1 PGLGIRILGQK
12 LVANGSTEAVVEDTT
27 MFVEDL
33 VAGVQRHRI
42 TDRIGQM
49 YCRAV
54 LFPTVVYRLMG
65 QPLLDSELKK
75 IEGPIVRFLKHAFG
89 MPSTTPTSLIRH
101 QKGANMPTLAS
112 VMATRNLDL
121 TLRQMNGAGAPF
133 FSSIARVLEDLTRR
147 KIRFPGSI
155 LENAQHISGGRA
167 KSRPGIGRLWYTS
180 VARSINKYA
189 LTVERPYRY
198 GECKTQVMT
207 AFQKPLPDKIIDS
220 LYDAEISE
228 IAQAFWMTPLQGRGG
243 TIFINNGRGD
253 GDLHGTI
260 GHAGNQYNT
269 EADRLAGQAHGNE
282 QRAWSLKIK
291 LEDVKDTLVANAWF
305 AAGNGKYELKN
316 LFKKV
321 TEQDSTERSLG
332 FKLLLGNVPVMK
344 QQVAWY
350 LLAYPELEMLR
361 CPRDHPKEAPKEMRE
376 HFLECTW
383 GDPELL
389 PPQPGSAVAAW
400 MDTYTQ
406 QTIPMVGISQRDRW
420 NALEALHQ
428 DMHPHQRTM

>member
-1 PGLGIRILGQK
+1 M
-12 LVANGSTEAVVEDTT
+12 AE
-27 MFVEDL
+27 
-33 VAGVQRHRI
+33 
-42 TDRIGQM
+42 
-49 YCRAV
+49 
-54 LFPTVVYRLMG
+54 
-65 QPLLDSELKK
+65 
-75 IEGPIVRFLKHAFG
+75 
-89 MPSTTPTSLIRH
+89 
-101 QKGANMPTLAS
+101 
-112 VMATRNLDL
+112 VMAIFMALSLAEVGPQQRLEIKTDS
-121 TLRQMNGAGAPF
+121 QAAIGALEALQRKDPKYPWR
-133 FSSIARVLEDLTRR
+133 SSPMAMLLEW
-147 KIRFPGSI
+147 GSI
-155 LENAQHISGGRA
+155 WFEEMWDRV
-167 KSRPGIGRLWYTS
+167 KFTW
-180 VARSINKYA
+180 VK
-189 LTVERPYRY
+189 
-198 GECKTQVMT
+198 
-207 AFQKPLPDKIIDS
+207 
-220 LYDAEISE
+220 
-228 IAQAFWMTPLQGRGG
+228 
-243 TIFINNGRGD
+243 
-253 GDLHGTI
+253 

-282 QRAWSLKIK
+282 QRAWSLKVGAPPTVPYWACWKGQPAPGKPGSLIK
-291 LEDVKDTLVANAWF
+291 RIERTVMDAHLLAQVRKANPQEQIELEDVKDTLAANAWF
-305 AAGNGKYELKN
+305 AAGNGKYESKN
-316 LFKKV
+316 SFKKT
-321 TEQDSTERSLG
+321 TERDSTERSLG